1 MGRTRSEP
9 NRDFYAVVG
18 RKIAEARKRS
28 GVTQEALAS
37 KISLTRTSVI
47 NIEKGR
53 QQLLVHMLID
63 IARVLRVN
71 PSDLIPEFTSG
82 ETKNIDDVLRE
93 SGFPKKARDWVR
105 REGE

>member
-9 NRDFYAVVG
+9 NRDFYAAVG
-18 RKIAEARKRS
+18 QKIAETRKRL

-37 KISLTRTSVI
+37 KITLTRTSVI

-63 IARVLRVN
+63 IARALQVN
-71 PSDLIPEFTSG
+71 PADLIPEFKLI
-82 ETKNIDDVLRE
+82 EANDIDALLRE
-93 SGFPKKARDWVR
+93 RGVPKKARKWITR
-105 REGE
+105 K